1 MNITKNLVFLQHSV
15 PVDSEKTTTL
25 KWEKLRTMSTEAIG
39 SVAYIGQGLL
49 KIHILS
55 LIP

>member
-25 KWEKLRTMSTEAIG
+25 KWEKLRTMSTEAIS
-39 SVAYIGQGLL
+39 SVAYMGQGLL